1 MVRSRHRDC
10 GPYARR
16 TSHILRLLAVFVV
29 VTAILHPVASAN
41 VPETKYPNG
50 EFVRWSH
57 ASIIADKTLYVFGG
71 KYGDGNAQK
80 DYASSCMSLDLSS
93 KLSIS
98 NAEWLH
104 DCSKKGPLLA
114 GHTATINRD
123 INMIMLFGGTV
134 PGKGSET
141 DSSLHLFSAE
151 IKFWNTPASSDF
163 PLPLVNH
170 SASLD
175 VATGDLI
182 VYGGRFRD
190 NDLQSNSTL
199 RMVTNPTKHADI
211 LLPPTDPLSII
222 KTTPRPSASK
232 TSTSKP
238 KPTSTESSTTRTS
251 SSTKTSAS
259 SSTKTS
265 TSSSTKT
272 STSRASSSTASTSKE
287 TPKPTTTSSKSSSTP
302 KPTSSDEDEDE
313 RGFSMELLNK
323 RATEDDKPDI
333 LMTWSNNTLPDGMS
347 GRVGHTLTAVNGTHM
362 VVLGGASNGKFIS
375 MGTLFVYDGR
385 RQAWTRRTAVGKV
398 PQARRN
404 HVATV
409 VNNTQIVVHGGANV
423 NSTALGDVA
432 VLDTDTWTWLQPKVA
447 NSPKPRYDHAAVQA
461 GPYMILTFGRA
472 AINDS
477 DYGIYILDTTSWEF
491 VEQYDP
497 GRAKL
502 TILYKNEKVT
512 GGTIFGLFIAS
523 AVAMLVLMILAYIA
537 CVHYYTRHPHLENGE
552 GDVMLPSTE
561 LRNFGRKITVRLRSH
576 RRHSARSDNKESLST
591 PLPVR
596 SRTSAANSI
605 SSIDALP
612 TPNTAAYAADN
623 SHLMVNISRDSSLD
637 LNFMSYGRPETAAP
651 ENNFRLS
658 RRTHLD
664 DVELPTG
671 LRNRDSS
678 TDALAGDSSGWSR
691 PTTSNSE
698 VQRKSTHVS
707 DVLPRIVGSRLTL
720 PAESAGAVA
729 RYRFDELEDMPPM
742 LPQDPMPQS
751 RVATGLEPSSI
762 ASPTLRP
769 SVASDQSS
777 ALARPIVPYTQSS
790 SPRDSI
796 DLNLVLSQNQ
806 RFYIVNPDN

>member
-1 MVRSRHRDC
+1 MARSRRRDC
-10 GPYARR
+10 GLYARR
-16 TSHILRLLAVFVV
+16 TSHILRLLAVFAI
-29 VTAILHPVASAN
+29 VTAILHPVTSAN
-41 VPETKYPNG
+41 VPETTYPNG

-71 KYGDGNAQK
+71 KYSDGNTQK
-80 DYASSCMSLDLSS
+80 DYASPCMSLDLSS

-104 DCSKKGPLLA
+104 DCSKKGPRLA

-123 INMIMLFGGTV
+123 INMVILFGGTV
-134 PGKGSET
+134 PGRSSIA

-175 VATGDLI
+175 VGTGDLI
-182 VYGGRFRD
+182 VYGGSFRD

-199 RMVTNPTKHADI
+199 RMVTNPEKHADI
-211 LLPPTDPLSII
+211 LLPPADPFSII
-222 KTTPRPSASK
+222 KNTPKPSASE

-238 KPTSTESSTTRTS
+238 KPTSTASSTTHTS
-251 SSTKTSAS
+251 TSAKTSAS
-259 SSTKTS
+259 SSAKTSTTSSS
-265 TSSSTKT
+265 TSSST
-272 STSRASSSTASTSKE
+272 ASASKE
-287 TPKPTTTSSKSSSTP
+287 TPKPSETSSKPSSSP
-302 KPTSSDEDEDE
+302 KPTSSSDKDEEE
-313 RGFSMELLNK
+313 RAFSVEFINK
-323 RATEDDKPDI
+323 RAAEDDTPDT
-333 LMTWSNNTLPDGMS
+333 LMTWSNNTLPDGVS

-362 VVLGGASNGKFIS
+362 VVLGGASNGKLVS
-375 MGTLFVYDGR
+375 MGTLFVYDGQ
-385 RQAWTRRTAVGKV
+385 RQSWTRRTAVGKV

-409 VNNTQIVVHGGANV
+409 VNGTQIVVHGGANA

-432 VLDTDTWTWLQPKVA
+432 VLDTNTWTWSQPKVA
-447 NSPKPRYDHAAVQA
+447 NLPKPRYDHAAVQA

-472 AINDS
+472 AVNAS

-491 VEQYDP
+491 VDHYDP

-502 TILYKNEKVT
+502 TILYNNDKVT
-512 GGTIFGLFIAS
+512 GGTIFGLFVAS
-523 AVAMLVLMILAYIA
+523 VVALLVLMILMYIA

-576 RRHSARSDNKESLST
+576 RRHSARSDNKETLSV
-591 PLPVR
+591 PPPAK

-612 TPNTAAYAADN
+612 TPNTAAYASDN
-623 SHLMVNISRDSSLD
+623 SQLMVNISRDSSLD
-637 LNFMSYGRPETAAP
+637 LNFMSYGRPEAAAP
-651 ENNFRLS
+651 ESNFRLS

-678 TDALAGDSSGWSR
+678 TDAPAGDSSGWSR

-707 DVLPRIVGSRLTL
+707 DMLPRIVGSRLTL
-720 PAESAGAVA
+720 PAESAGAAA

-751 RVATGLEPSSI
+751 RVATGLEPQSV

-777 ALARPIVPYTQSS
+777 ALTRPIVPYTQSS